1 MRPSPAYRPT
11 PRGHRAALILSLAL
25 CALPALAQ
33 YGWYPPTW
41 SIHDIDG
48 DGYLGREEYG
58 VLLELR
64 RGRHARHRGI
74 APQPAPAFAEVDRN
88 GDGFIDED
96 ELTDALEHTM
106 HRYRRRG
113 PPWR

>member
-11 PRGHRAALILSLAL
+11 PRARRAPRILSLVL

-33 YGWYPPTW
+33 DPPAW

-48 DGYLGREEYG
+48 DGYLSSEEYG

-88 GDGFIDED
+88 GDGLIDED
-96 ELTDALEHTM
+96 ELTDALEQSM
-106 HRYRRRG
+106 YRYRHRG